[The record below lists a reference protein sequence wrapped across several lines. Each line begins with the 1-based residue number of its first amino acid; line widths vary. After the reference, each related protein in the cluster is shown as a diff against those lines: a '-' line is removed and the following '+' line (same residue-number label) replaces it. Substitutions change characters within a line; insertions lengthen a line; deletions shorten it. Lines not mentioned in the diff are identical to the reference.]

1 MLYSFSRDFGQRGTY
16 VEAISGER
24 ERERE
29 SSVLN
34 LSTVTAQVLTWLCGT
49 FWGRSL
55 ELRSVNC
62 WVGTSGIE

>member
-29 SSVLN
+29 SSVF
-34 LSTVTAQVLTWLCGT
+34 TATAQVLTWLCGT
-49 FWGRSL
+49 CWGRSL